1 MRISKPVN
9 ESSKD
14 VIVEVES
21 RSEEE
26 GNLIIKYP
34 FIFVSCF

>member
-1 MRISKPVN
+1 MRISKPAH

-14 VIVEVES
+14 VIVEVET

-26 GNLIIKYP
+26 GNLIIK
-34 FIFVSCF
+34 FVSCF